1 MATTAPP
8 PTPATEPAE
17 PGRRPRAPR
26 MAPAE
31 RRQQLLGVATDLLEE
46 GGPDALRMDALARAA
61 GVSRPVV
68 YEQFGDRD
76 GLIVA
81 LVHEHAV
88 RLQAAASASRAGDQP
103 ADLEAELAAMVRA
116 YLVRVR
122 EQGAALR
129 SLLRSSGPSPRV
141 DQARA
146 LIWQVAIDRWAS
158 RYQEE
163 VPLRRADAEA
173 LAGYHLQGL
182 WSLAERH
189 LAGQL
194 SARRVEQLHV
204 ATVLASLHALAP

>member
-1 MATTAPP
+1 MTTTPPPRTTA
-8 PTPATEPAE
+8 TKRAE
-17 PGRRPRAPR
+17 PPRRPRAPR

-31 RRQQLLGVATDLLEE
+31 RRQQLLGVATELLEE

-81 LVHEHAV
+81 LVHEYAV
-88 RLQAAASASRAGDQP
+88 RLQAAATESRDSDQP
-103 ADLEAELAAMVRA
+103 GDLEAELTAMVRA
-116 YLVRVR
+116 YLARVR

-146 LIWQVAIDRWAS
+146 LIWQVAIDRWAT
-158 RYQEE
+158 RYRDE
-163 VPLRRADAEA
+163 VALRRADAEA

-194 SARRVEQLHV
+194 SARRVEELHV
-204 ATVLASLHALAP
+204 ATVLASLHAVAP